1 MFGMDVHEHHEL
13 GAPQHLPSPVF
24 YRDFKILIVGQRV
37 ELSFNP
43 KFPGYFFL
51 TVESLL

>member
-13 GAPQHLPSPVF
+13 GAPQYLPSPVF
-24 YRDFKILIVGQRV
+24 YRDIKILIAEHRV

-43 KFPGYFFL
+43 KFHEFFFFF
-51 TVESLL
+51 